1 LCYNAITLYKKK
13 GNIMKSETLKLEN
26 QICFKIYTAEREIT
40 KLYRELLKELN
51 VTYPQYL
58 VLLLLWEK
66 HSLSVKELGQR
77 LFLDSGTLTPMLKRM
92 ELNGLV
98 ERKRSEQDERSVIV
112 SVTEKGEALK
122 EKAECIPDQLVD
134 NIPMGKDELT
144 ILNKTLTSMLEQLQD
159 HSK

>member
-1 LCYNAITLYKKK
+1 
-13 GNIMKSETLKLEN
+13 MKSETLKLEN

-92 ELNGLV
+92 ETNGLV
-98 ERKRSEQDERSVIV
+98 ERKRSPEDERSVII
-112 SVTEKGEALK
+112 SLTEKGEGLK
-122 EKAECIPDQLVD
+122 EKAECIPTQLTE
-134 NIPMGKDELT
+134 NISMKKEEMTL
-144 ILNKTLTSMLEQLQD
+144 LNKTLTSMLDLLQN
-159 HSK
+159 HSNSK

>member
-1 LCYNAITLYKKK
+1 
-13 GNIMKSETLKLEN
+13 MKSETLKLEN

-92 ELNGLV
+92 EANGLV
-98 ERKRSEQDERSVIV
+98 ERKRSPEDERSVII
-112 SVTEKGEALK
+112 SLTEKGEGLK
-122 EKAECIPDQLVD
+122 EKAECIPSQLTE
-134 NIPMGKDELT
+134 NISMKKEEMTL
-144 ILNKTLTSMLEQLQD
+144 LNKTLTSMLDLLQN
-159 HSK
+159 HSNSK

>member
-1 LCYNAITLYKKK
+1 MVMNTE
-13 GNIMKSETLKLEN
+13 GLKLEN

-40 KLYRELLKELN
+40 KLYRDLLRELN

-66 HSLSVKELGQR
+66 NSLSVKELGQR

-98 ERKRSEQDERSVIV
+98 KRKRSVQDERIVII
-112 SVTEKGEALK
+112 SLTEKGEKLK
-122 EKAECIPDQLVD
+122 EKAECIPNQLIE
-134 NIPMGKDELT
+134 NISMNKGELT
-144 ILNKTLTSMLEQLQD
+144 LLNETLTSMLDMLQNQ
-159 HSK
+159 SNQE

>member
-1 LCYNAITLYKKK
+1 MNTE
-13 GNIMKSETLKLEN
+13 GLKLEN

-40 KLYRELLKELN
+40 KLYRDLLRELN

-66 HSLSVKELGQR
+66 NSLSVKELGQR

-98 ERKRSEQDERSVIV
+98 KRTRSVQDERIVII
-112 SVTEKGEALK
+112 SLTKKGEKLK
-122 EKAECIPDQLVD
+122 EKAECIPNQLIE
-134 NIPMGKDELT
+134 NISMNKGELT
-144 ILNKTLTSMLEQLQD
+144 LLNETLTSMLDMLQNQSD
-159 HSK
+159 QE

>member
-1 LCYNAITLYKKK
+1 
-13 GNIMKSETLKLEN
+13 MKSETLKLEN

-92 ELNGLV
+92 EINGLV
-98 ERKRSEQDERSVIV
+98 ERKRSAQDERSVII
-112 SVTEKGEALK
+112 SVTKKGEALK
-122 EKAECIPDQLVD
+122 EKAECIPDQLVE
-134 NIPMGKDELT
+134 NISMKKEDLLLLNNSLT
-144 ILNKTLTSMLEQLQD
+144 SILNQLQS
-159 HSK
+159 HQ